1 MCHKL
6 MNTMVLPCPEDT
18 VLLMS
23 LLMSGLYTL
32 PLSLCGDVLKIL
44 WTSLMRS
51 EKFNNF
57 WSVAKTLLDHYLYS
71 DAKLEGKSQGCLF

>member
-1 MCHKL
+1 

-23 LLMSGLYTL
+23 PLMSGLYSL
-32 PLSLCGDVLKIL
+32 PLSLCGDALKIL
-44 WTSLMRS
+44 WASLMRS

-71 DAKLEGKSQGCLF
+71 DAKIEGKSQGVLF